1 MPLKEQDGEKT
12 LTEQLEEKEAKSPG
26 VLKGFGIRDR
36 EVDLFGEKGH
46 SHDAYSMSNLAWVQ
60 LNNGFRLHLGK
71 EGAIN
76 IYADFRTPTM
86 YRVYYRSRTEKR
98 QITRH
103 PVELSWAFG
112 LAESEARR
120 VTGGNLTLVDRNA
133 RWRQDPATDKQLA
146 ILANHGV
153 YRPELTKGAASD
165 LLAQIFA
172 RDDT

>member
-1 MPLKEQDGEKT
+1 MSESHLPTYPLT
-12 LTEQLEEKEAKSPG
+12 HLPTYFSNVSP
-26 VLKGFGIRDR
+26 
-36 EVDLFGEKGH
+36 
-46 SHDAYSMSNLAWVQ
+46 
-60 LNNGFRLHLGK
+60 
-71 EGAIN
+71 
-76 IYADFRTPTM
+76 
-86 YRVYYRSRTEKR
+86 YRVKDLRPR
-98 QITRH
+98 
-103 PVELSWAFG
+103 V

-120 VTGGNLTLVDRNA
+120 VTRGNLTLVDKNA